1 MAERLSGSTWGPG
14 HRSVRALAE
23 DLSDEVGVGPLL
35 DRILTHSTSL
45 LEGAAGSIS
54 LVDEDAGY
62 YRKAADLGV
71 ACSSG
76 QVFPLDEG
84 VTGQVVAGRRPVVLD
99 RYAAVTG
106 GHLPAG
112 DPVAEGGVVAVPIW
126 WRDAIIGTDVV
137 FAGRRRQFTTAE
149 VDRLETVAQ
158 VAAVAITNAR
168 RQAEAEAE
176 ARRTTAA
183 DERDAAARSLATVL
197 LELRAAEEDPAW
209 ERVPASER
217 ARLRQGLDRARH
229 AVQEGMAELRQ
240 GAGLRGALAERSL
253 AEVLRQESGWAARTG
268 RIQVRVSVA
277 GDERELPA
285 PSSQAVLRIARE
297 ALTNAAVHAA
307 PSLFRLGLVYGRTGL
322 TLLALDDGH
331 GFDLAFGTSG
341 DGTPGGGLRRMA
353 EEAKRVHGT
362 FSAESVP
369 GWGTVIRAHVP
380 YGGQPTPLM
389 RAVTGP
395 AVPLTP
401 REREVL
407 DLLVQGLTDQ
417 QVADALA
424 ISVRTVEKHVSGVLH
439 KLDARNRTEAVARAL
454 ERGWVR
460 R

>member
-1 MAERLSGSTWGPG
+1 
-14 HRSVRALAE
+14 V
-23 DLSDEVGVGPLL
+23 
-35 DRILTHSTSL
+35 
-45 LEGAAGSIS
+45 
-54 LVDEDAGY
+54 
-62 YRKAADLGV
+62 
-71 ACSSG
+71 
-76 QVFPLDEG
+76 
-84 VTGQVVAGRRPVVLD
+84 
-99 RYAAVTG
+99 
-106 GHLPAG
+106 
-112 DPVAEGGVVAVPIW
+112 
-126 WRDAIIGTDVV
+126 
-137 FAGRRRQFTTAE
+137 
-149 VDRLETVAQ
+149 
-158 VAAVAITNAR
+158 
-168 RQAEAEAE
+168 
-176 ARRTTAA
+176 
-183 DERDAAARSLATVL
+183 
-197 LELRAAEEDPAW
+197 
-209 ERVPASER
+209 
-217 ARLRQGLDRARH
+217 
-229 AVQEGMAELRQ
+229 
-240 GAGLRGALAERSL
+240 
-253 AEVLRQESGWAARTG
+253 ARTG

>member
-1 MAERLSGSTWGPG
+1 MPKQLSAPTTRPG
-14 HRSVRALAE
+14 HRRLQALAE
-23 DLSDEVGVGPLL
+23 DLSEEVEVGPLL
-35 DRILTHSTSL
+35 DRILTHSTRL
-45 LEGAAGSIS
+45 LDGAAGSIS

-84 VTGQVVAGRRPVVLD
+84 VTGQVVAERRPVVLD

-106 GHLPAG
+106 GHLPSG

-126 WRDAIIGTDVV
+126 WRDAIIGADVV
-137 FAGRRRQFTTAE
+137 FAGRRRQFTTTE

-176 ARRTTAA
+176 ARRSTAA
-183 DERDAAARSLATVL
+183 DERDAATRGLATVL
-197 LELRAAEEDPAW
+197 LELRAAEEDLAW
-209 ERVPASER
+209 EQVPASEQ
-217 ARLRQGLDRARH
+217 AGVRLGLDRARD
-229 AVQEGMAELRQ
+229 AVEEGLAELRRR
-240 GAGLRGALAERSL
+240 AGPRGAMAERSL
-253 AEVLRQESGWAARTG
+253 VEALRQESGWATRTG

-277 GDERELPA
+277 GDERELPVQ
-285 PSSQAVLRIARE
+285 SSQAVLRIARE

-307 PSLFRLGLVYGRTGL
+307 PSLFRLGLVYGRAGL
-322 TLLALDDGH
+322 TLLALDDGR
-331 GFDLAFGTSG
+331 GFDLASG
-341 DGTPGGGLRRMA
+341 GRADVATGSGLRRMA
-353 EEAKRVHGT
+353 EEARSVRGT

-380 YGGQPTPLM
+380 YGERPAPPD
-389 RAVTGP
+389 RATGP
-395 AVPLTP
+395 AAPLTP

-407 DLLVQGLTDQ
+407 GLLVQGLTDQ
-417 QVADALA
+417 QIADALA
-424 ISVRTVEKHVSGVLH
+424 ISVRTAEKHVGGVLH
-439 KLDARNRTEAVARAL
+439 KLDARNRTEAVGRAL
-454 ERGWVR
+454 ERGWAR

>member
-1 MAERLSGSTWGPG
+1 VPKQLSAPTTRPG
-14 HRSVRALAE
+14 HRRLQALAE
-23 DLSDEVGVGPLL
+23 DLSEEVEVGPLL
-35 DRILTHSTSL
+35 DRILTHSTRL
-45 LEGAAGSIS
+45 LDGAAGSIS

-106 GHLPAG
+106 GHLPSG

-126 WRDAIIGTDVV
+126 WRDAIIGADVV

-168 RQAEAEAE
+168 RQTEAEAE
-176 ARRTTAA
+176 ARRSTAA
-183 DERDAAARSLATVL
+183 DERDAATRGLATVL
-197 LELRAAEEDPAW
+197 LELRAAEEDLAW
-209 ERVPASER
+209 ERVPASEQ
-217 ARLRQGLDRARH
+217 AGVRQGLDRARD
-229 AVQEGMAELRQ
+229 AVEEGLAELRRR
-240 GAGLRGALAERSL
+240 AGPRGAMAERSL
-253 AEVLRQESGWAARTG
+253 VEALRQESGWATRTG

-277 GDERELPA
+277 GDERELPVQ
-285 PSSQAVLRIARE
+285 SSQAVLRIARE

-307 PSLFRLGLVYGRTGL
+307 PSLFRLGLVYGRAGL
-322 TLLALDDGH
+322 TLLALDDGL
-331 GFDLAFGTSG
+331 GFDLAA
-341 DGTPGGGLRRMA
+341 GGLADVATGSGLRRMA
-353 EEAKRVHGT
+353 EEARSVRGT

-380 YGGQPTPLM
+380 YGERPAPPD
-389 RAVTGP
+389 RATGP
-395 AVPLTP
+395 AAPLTP

-407 DLLVQGLTDQ
+407 GLLVQGLTDQ
-417 QVADALA
+417 QIADALA
-424 ISVRTVEKHVSGVLH
+424 ISVRTAEKHVGGVLH
-439 KLDARNRTEAVARAL
+439 QLDARNRTEAVGRAL
-454 ERGWVR
+454 ERGWAR

>member
-1 MAERLSGSTWGPG
+1 VPKQLSAPTTRPGRRRLQ
-14 HRSVRALAE
+14 ALAE
-23 DLSDEVGVGPLL
+23 DLSEEVEVGPLL
-35 DRILTHSTSL
+35 DRILTHSTRL
-45 LEGAAGSIS
+45 LDGAAGSIS

-84 VTGQVVAGRRPVVLD
+84 VTGQVVAERRPVVLD

-106 GHLPAG
+106 GHLPSG

-126 WRDAIIGTDVV
+126 WRDAIIGADVV
-137 FAGRRRQFTTAE
+137 FAGRRRQFTTTE

-176 ARRTTAA
+176 ARRSTAA
-183 DERDAAARSLATVL
+183 DERDAATRGLATVL
-197 LELRAAEEDPAW
+197 LELRAAEEDLAW
-209 ERVPASER
+209 ERVPASEQ
-217 ARLRQGLDRARH
+217 AGVRQGLDRARD
-229 AVQEGMAELRQ
+229 AVEEGLAELRRR
-240 GAGLRGALAERSL
+240 AGPRGAMAERSL
-253 AEVLRQESGWAARTG
+253 VEALRQESGWATRTG

-277 GDERELPA
+277 GDERELPVQ
-285 PSSQAVLRIARE
+285 SSQAVLRIARE

-307 PSLFRLGLVYGRTGL
+307 PSMFRLGLVYGHDGL
-322 TLLALDDGH
+322 TLLALDDGR
-331 GFDLAFGTSG
+331 GFDLASG
-341 DGTPGGGLRRMA
+341 GRADVATGSGLRRMA
-353 EEAKRVHGT
+353 EEARSVRGT

-380 YGGQPTPLM
+380 YGERPAPPD
-389 RAVTGP
+389 RATGP
-395 AVPLTP
+395 AAPLTP

-407 DLLVQGLTDQ
+407 GLLVQGLTDRQ
-417 QVADALA
+417 IADALA
-424 ISVRTVEKHVSGVLH
+424 ISVRTAEKHVGGVLH
-439 KLDARNRTEAVARAL
+439 KLDARNRTEAVGRAL
-454 ERGWVR
+454 ERGWAR

>member
-1 MAERLSGSTWGPG
+1 MPKQLSAPTTRPG
-14 HRSVRALAE
+14 HRRLQALAE
-23 DLSDEVGVGPLL
+23 DLSEEVEVGPLL
-35 DRILTHSTSL
+35 DRILTHSTRL
-45 LEGAAGSIS
+45 LDGAAGSIS

-84 VTGQVVAGRRPVVLD
+84 VTGQVVAERRPVVLD

-106 GHLPAG
+106 GHLPSG

-126 WRDAIIGTDVV
+126 WRDAIIGADVV
-137 FAGRRRQFTTAE
+137 FAGRRRQFTTTE

-176 ARRTTAA
+176 ARRSTAA
-183 DERDAAARSLATVL
+183 DERDAATRGLATVL
-197 LELRAAEEDPAW
+197 LELRAAEEDLAW
-209 ERVPASER
+209 ERVPASEQ
-217 ARLRQGLDRARH
+217 AGVRQGLDRARD
-229 AVQEGMAELRQ
+229 AVEEGLAELRRR
-240 GAGLRGALAERSL
+240 AGPRGAMAERSL
-253 AEVLRQESGWAARTG
+253 VEALRQESGWATRTG

-277 GDERELPA
+277 GDERELPVQ
-285 PSSQAVLRIARE
+285 SSQAVLRIARE

-307 PSLFRLGLVYGRTGL
+307 PSLFRLGLVYGHAGL
-322 TLLALDDGH
+322 TLLALDDGR
-331 GFDLAFGTSG
+331 GFDLASG
-341 DGTPGGGLRRMA
+341 GRADVATGSGLRRMA
-353 EEAKRVHGT
+353 EEARSVRGT

-380 YGGQPTPLM
+380 YGERPAPPD
-389 RAVTGP
+389 RATGP
-395 AVPLTP
+395 AAPLTP

-407 DLLVQGLTDQ
+407 GLLVQGLTDQ
-417 QVADALA
+417 QIADALA
-424 ISVRTVEKHVSGVLH
+424 ISVRTAEKHVGGVLH
-439 KLDARNRTEAVARAL
+439 KLDARNRTEAVGRAL
-454 ERGWVR
+454 ERGWAR